1 MNITFQKPVLLAE
14 KKCHSFTLID
24 VPVFESITNRSS
36 IAIDFAKDC
45 SGQLTEFVE
54 SFLLNAAQYF
64 SKQLPVS
71 SFLQRLQHRWNTT
84 EFSQDELHFEGW
96 ALLKWIPATVLF
108 YKGYYELEWDL
119 VEIIPQE
126 AFVPEVA
133 APEHVSP
140 SPSPSPSPPPSPS
153 PFSLSL
159 PLPSPPPMED
169 IPLQEAEIPPAA
181 VTEASVKRERQ
192 EVREAYKQKVRKAR
206 LRASLAQLRA
216 EKLAEQYYLRY
227 GNLDMADGESS
238 DSELSFQ
245 DAYS

>member
-1 MNITFQKPVLLAE
+1 MNISFQKPVLLAE
-14 KKCHSFTLID
+14 KNCHSFTLID

-36 IAIDFAKDC
+36 ISIDFAKDC
-45 SGQLTEFVE
+45 SGQLTQFAA
-54 SFLLNAAQYF
+54 SFLLNAGQYF

-71 SFLQRLQHRWNTT
+71 TFLERLKHRWNTT
-84 EFSQDELHFEGW
+84 EFLPQELQFEGW

-119 VEIIPQE
+119 VEVIPQE
-126 AFVPEVA
+126 NFVPPTQAEPTIVA
-133 APEHVSP
+133 ALPPPP
-140 SPSPSPSPPPSPS
+140 SPPSPPPQPI
-153 PFSLSL
+153 
-159 PLPSPPPMED
+159 EE
-169 IPLQEAEIPPAA
+169 IPLQETEIPSAPLPKLEE
-181 VTEASVKRERQ
+181 TPVKRDRH

-227 GNLDMADGESS
+227 GNLDLADAESS